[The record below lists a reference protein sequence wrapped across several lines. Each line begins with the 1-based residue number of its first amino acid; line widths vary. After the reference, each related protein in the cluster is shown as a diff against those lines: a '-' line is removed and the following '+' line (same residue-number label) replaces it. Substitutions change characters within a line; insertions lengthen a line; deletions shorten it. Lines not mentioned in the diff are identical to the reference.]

1 MDMDDEAEAL
11 LSRIRMVRDDLDAGR
26 LSGDQVRRYRQ
37 LGREV
42 ERITRQMDTAA
53 DPEVAEGLWT
63 TGAELI
69 RTFLDEHFPT
79 PTRH

>member
-1 MDMDDEAEAL
+1 MDMDEEAEAIL
-11 LSRIRMVRDDLDAGR
+11 ARIRMVRDDLDAGR
-26 LSGDQVRRYRQ
+26 LSRDQVLRYRQ

-42 ERITRQMDTAA
+42 ERITRQMDIAA
-53 DPEVAEGLWT
+53 DPQVAESLWT

-69 RTFLDEHFPT
+69 RTFLNEHFPA